1 MLEDDIAKTRSRTE
15 NLQVLANEEVQHEE
29 KVVEELKGVEIS
41 LHDLQNS
48 LAESNRIH
56 EEFIFKVTR
65 EKSEADE
72 ELKNAQH
79 GLQNSIASHDCMV
92 QVRS

>member
-1 MLEDDIAKTRSRTE
+1 MLEENIAKTRSRTE
-15 NLQVLANEEVQHEE
+15 ELQTQANEEVEREE
-29 KVVEELKGVEIS
+29 KKVVDDLKGVEIS
-41 LHDLQNS
+41 LHELQNS
-48 LAESNRIH
+48 LAESNKIH
-56 EEFIFKVTR
+56 EEFILKVTK

-92 QVRS
+92 QV

>member
-1 MLEDDIAKTRSRTE
+1 MLEEDIAKTRSRAE
-15 NLQVLANEEVQHEE
+15 ELQVLANEEVEHEE

-56 EEFIFKVTR
+56 EEFILKVTR
-65 EKSEADE
+65 EKGEADE

-92 QVRS
+92 QV

>member
-1 MLEDDIAKTRSRTE
+1 MLEEDIAKTRSRTE
-15 NLQVLANEEVQHEE
+15 ELQVLANEEAEHEE

-48 LAESNRIH
+48 LAESNKIH
-56 EEFIFKVTR
+56 EEFILKVTR
-65 EKSEADE
+65 EKNEVDE
-72 ELKNAQH
+72 ELKNAQN

-92 QVRS
+92 QV